1 MLKLKGQFKG
11 ISVDVESNKPVIQFE
26 VEGCGNLH
34 ALNKEI
40 KQLGTLNID
49 IKKYRHKRSLD
60 ANSYFWVLVDKL
72 AEVTGQEKT
81 RIYKHAIKEIGG
93 VSETVC
99 IKTEAVDKL
108 CEGWSKNGLGWQ
120 SDVMPSKLKGCSC
133 VVLYYGSS
141 TYDTKQ
147 MSMLIDS
154 IVQDCK
160 AVGIETLT
168 PKELNIMKMNWKGS
182 GRE

>member
-26 VEGCGNLH
+26 VEGYGNLH
-34 ALNKEI
+34 TLSQEI

-81 RIYKHAIKEIGG
+81 RIYRNAIREIGG

-99 IKTEAVDKL
+99 IKTEAVNKL
-108 CEGWSKNGLGWQ
+108 CEGWNKNGLGWQ
-120 SDVMPSKLKGCSC
+120 TDIMPSKLKGCSN

-160 AVGIETLT
+160 SVGVETMT
-168 PKELNIMKMNWKGS
+168 PDELAILKNSWKGA
-182 GRE
+182 EK